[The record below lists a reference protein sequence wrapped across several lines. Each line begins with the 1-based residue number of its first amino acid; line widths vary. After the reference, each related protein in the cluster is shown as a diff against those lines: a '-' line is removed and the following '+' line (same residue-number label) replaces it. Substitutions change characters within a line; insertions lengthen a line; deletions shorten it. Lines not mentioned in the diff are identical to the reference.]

1 MLCFEGT
8 IAGKTITLS
17 DASLLFPSET
27 LVALQR
33 SHEVAAHTDITIA
46 LLQPQ
51 SLGQSVRKLN
61 NMESIRLLLHDV
73 LLHQAL
79 VLVTVSLIA
88 FLLLSPWLDHR
99 RRRLPPGPWGL
110 PLLGYLPFLARNH
123 TDSVMRLIKRYGKIF
138 CLRFGVFDVVF
149 VADFEVLKRITRL
162 DVFNNRPQFTIFTH
176 LLGAALGNSE
186 SRLSLSESLE

>member
-99 RRRLPPGPWGL
+99 RRRLPDRHGL
-110 PLLGYLPFLARNH
+110 VVSLQRARPDPRSDRGH
-123 TDSVMRLIKRYGKIF
+123 
-138 CLRFGVFDVVF
+138 
-149 VADFEVLKRITRL
+149 A
-162 DVFNNRPQFTIFTH
+162 
-176 LLGAALGNSE
+176 
-186 SRLSLSESLE
+186 